1 MKRLLLVFQI
11 LKNPARKMSVDIG
24 GMRKPYHDKSD
35 YFDFKDLVAREPFDQ
50 FKAWFEDASKH
61 EKIYEA
67 NAMCLSTATSDGIPS
82 SRMVL
87 LKKYG
92 PEGFTFYTNYTS
104 RKAGELDSNPRAAL
118 TFYWE
123 PLQRSIRV
131 EGKVMRVGEEES
143 LAYFHSR
150 PISSQIGAC
159 VSNQSKVGNTSR
171 PTFSSLIANLQVI
184 GTRSVLTDK
193 EEELLSKYGNGEEPV
208 PKPDWGGYRV
218 VPHMVE
224 FWQGQSTRIHDRIRF
239 RKLKEGEEMD
249 EKMMQKGENGWVI
262 ERLAP

>member
-1 MKRLLLVFQI
+1 MKTLLLVIQT
-11 LKNPARKMSVDIG
+11 LKTSVRKMSIDIG

-35 YFDFKDLVAREPFDQ
+35 FFDFKDLVAREPFDQ
-50 FKAWFEDASKH
+50 FKAWFEEASKH

-67 NAMCLSTATSDGIPS
+67 NAMCLSTATKDGIPS
-82 SRMVL
+82 ARMVL

-92 PEGFTFYTNYTS
+92 PEGFTFYTNYNS
-104 RKAGELDSNPRAAL
+104 RKAGELDSNPRASL
-118 TFYWE
+118 VFYWE
-123 PLQRSIRV
+123 PMQRSVRV

-143 LAYFHSR
+143 LDYFHSR

-159 VSNQSKVGNTSR
+159 VSNQS
-171 PTFSSLIANLQVI
+171 QVI
-184 GTRSVLTDK
+184 STRDVLTDK
-193 EEELLSKYGNGEEPV
+193 ETELLAQYGDGKEPV

-239 RKLKEGEEMD
+239 RRMGEGEEVD
-249 EKMMQKGENGWVI
+249 EKMTQNGENGWFI